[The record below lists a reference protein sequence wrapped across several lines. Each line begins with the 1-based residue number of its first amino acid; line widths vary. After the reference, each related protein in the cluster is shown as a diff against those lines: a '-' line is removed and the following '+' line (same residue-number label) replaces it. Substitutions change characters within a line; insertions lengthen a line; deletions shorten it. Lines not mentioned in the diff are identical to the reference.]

1 MTNPAA
7 VCFCTVMRTKSW
19 SVRSWKCFYYPS
31 RNHLK
36 IDNRLHDLCDVHVL
50 GRHISARRDGNTTQ
64 MSNVQ
69 RLIKSLF
76 SVIQNSSERWI
87 LFSCRLGSLSFLQ
100 LYHPELPYIPR
111 EGCVK
116 VTIPVGRKGYTEI
129 KQFSKTTSY
138 THIPFLVCVCV
149 CVCMCSH
156 AWTT

>member
-1 MTNPAA
+1 M
-7 VCFCTVMRTKSW
+7 
-19 SVRSWKCFYYPS
+19 
-31 RNHLK
+31 
-36 IDNRLHDLCDVHVL
+36 HDLCDVHVL

-149 CVCMCSH
+149 CVYVQSCLNHIKLRCNMSAGILSASGTAAH
-156 AWTT
+156 KYMQGTLFRFSGSFIHFVL